1 MFPDMTDVVIIGGG
15 LAGLSA
21 AILLGRQGKQ
31 VCLFESNR
39 YPFHKVCGEYLSME
53 SWPFLERLGVP
64 LSSMQLPRIQHFRLT
79 DHKGHQLSVPLH
91 PGGFGISRYTLD
103 HLLAGMA
110 TEARVTVR
118 DGTRVDEVTWNGKDF
133 SIRAG
138 NDCLQTRVVLGT
150 WGKRSNL
157 DRQLNRSFFNRPDP
171 RLNDWVGI
179 KYHVASTFPE
189 DRIKLHNFPG
199 GYCGISRVNEGRT
212 TLCYLVRGDRLLEAG
227 GQIRQLETTVLY
239 QNPILKNYFESFPS
253 LYDTPK
259 AISQVN
265 FEPRP
270 VIESHILLAGDSAG
284 LIPPLTGNGM
294 SMALRSSTL
303 AVPLICSFLDGK
315 STREQLENSYRKQW
329 KSTFG
334 TRLATGRLVQSL
346 FGDSRRT
353 GPLITAGRMIPGL
366 ASGLIRLTHGQPF

>member
-1 MFPDMTDVVIIGGG
+1 MKDVVIIGGG

-79 DHKGHQLSVPLH
+79 DHSGHELSVPLQ

-103 HLLAGMA
+103 HLLAGIA
-110 TEARVTVR
+110 SQVGVTVR
-118 DGTRVDEVTWNGKDF
+118 DGTRVDEVTWNGSDF

-138 NDCLQTRVVLGT
+138 EEIMPATVVLGT

-157 DRQLNRSFFNRPDP
+157 DRQLNRSFFSRPDP

-179 KYHVASTFPE
+179 KYHVASTFPD
-189 DRIKLHNFPG
+189 DRIELHNFPG
-199 GYCGISRVNEGRT
+199 GYCGISRVDEGRT
-212 TLCYLVRGDRLLEAG
+212 TLCYLVRGDHLLNAG
-227 GQIRQLETTVLY
+227 GQIRQLETTILY
-239 QNPILKNYFESFPS
+239 QNPILKSYFESFPS

-294 SMALRSSTL
+294 SMALRASAL
-303 AVPLICSFLDGK
+303 AVPLIGSFLDGTI
-315 STREQLENSYRKQW
+315 TRDQMERMYRKQW
-329 KSTFG
+329 KSAFG
-334 TRLATGRLVQSL
+334 IRLSTGRLVQSL
-346 FGDSRRT
+346 FGDSQRT
-353 GPLITAGRMIPGL
+353 GPLITAGKVIPGL
-366 ASGLIRLTHGQPF
+366 ASALIRLTHGKPF